1 MAIILEEKD
10 EEKQIIGLLD
20 HGIGRDHPIQRA
32 GHAAEHT
39 GRAIYS
45 VFTGNFDRAGA
56 EIRRA
61 GENFGDVSKYAD

>member
-1 MAIILEEKD
+1 M
-10 EEKQIIGLLD
+10 LD